1 MEPTMKHQ
9 TLEQLQNIAD
19 IDQAFPHRVMSRSER
34 LERWVELLELS
45 PHRRLPTL
53 HQTAPRT
60 PCVISP
66 LRSDNSP
73 ISVAFEDPLLR
84 AAGLENDTYGQAK
97 KFFSLTDGELHN
109 VLCYC
114 HFGATVSAATAAH
127 YVRGILGV
135 DRPGLFARLRALFIS

>member
-1 MEPTMKHQ
+1 MKHQ

-19 IDQAFPHRVMSRSER
+19 IDQAYPHRIMSRSER

-45 PHRRLPTL
+45 PHRRLATLYQTEHQPTSVL
-53 HQTAPRT
+53 
-60 PCVISP
+60 SL

-73 ISVAFEDPLLR
+73 ISVAFEDPILR

-135 DRPGLFARLRALFIS
+135 DRPGLFARLRALFTS

>member
-1 MEPTMKHQ
+1 
-9 TLEQLQNIAD
+9 
-19 IDQAFPHRVMSRSER
+19 
-34 LERWVELLELS
+34 VELLELS
-45 PHRRLPTL
+45 PHRRLATLYQTEHQPTSVL
-53 HQTAPRT
+53 
-60 PCVISP
+60 SL

-73 ISVAFEDPLLR
+73 ISVAFEDPILR

-135 DRPGLFARLRALFIS
+135 DRPGLFARLRALFTS

>member
-1 MEPTMKHQ
+1 MKHQ

-19 IDQAFPHRVMSRSER
+19 IDQAFPHRIMSRSER
-34 LERWVELLELS
+34 LARWVELLELS
-45 PHRRLPTL
+45 PHRRLATL
-53 HQTAPRT
+53 YQTEHQPMS
-60 PCVISP
+60 VLSV

-73 ISVAFEDPLLR
+73 ISVAFEDPILR

-97 KFFSLTDGELHN
+97 KFFGLTDGELHN

-135 DRPGLFARLRALFIS
+135 ERPRLFARLRALFMS